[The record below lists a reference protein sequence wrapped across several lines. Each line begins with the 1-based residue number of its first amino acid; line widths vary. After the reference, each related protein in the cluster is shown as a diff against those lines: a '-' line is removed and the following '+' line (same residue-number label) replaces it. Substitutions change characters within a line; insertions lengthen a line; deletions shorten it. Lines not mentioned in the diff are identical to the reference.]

1 MKGFIHEEALDEYS
15 RLVAE
20 KLNQDFA
27 EGEVYDFTTCIRP
40 DGSAYGTR
48 GKCRKGTEGEA
59 KKEAEGGQLK
69 GAGESLRAKAEEKGR
84 ESIRR
89 EFAAAAKDYK
99 SRIDDLKDELKR
111 GDADPKAI
119 KRQIEMWQS
128 KLRSAAE
135 KAKRK

>member
-1 MKGFIHEEALDEYS
+1 MKGFVHEEALAEYS

-27 EGEVYDFTTCIRP
+27 EGDVYDFGRCMRP
-40 DGSAYGTR
+40 DGSFYGTR
-48 GKCRKGTEGEA
+48 GKCRKGSEAGE
-59 KKEAEGGQLK
+59 KVESKGQLK

-119 KRQIEMWQS
+119 KKQIEMWQS
-128 KLRSAAE
+128 KLRFAAE
-135 KAKRK
+135 KAKG